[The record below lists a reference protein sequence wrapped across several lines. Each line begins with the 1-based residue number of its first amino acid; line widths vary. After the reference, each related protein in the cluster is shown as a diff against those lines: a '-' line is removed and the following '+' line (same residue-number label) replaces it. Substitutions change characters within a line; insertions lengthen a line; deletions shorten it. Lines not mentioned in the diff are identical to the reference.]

1 MCSKARREA
10 RDRLKAEF
18 GQYIHIKG
26 ERAQIARLIADLDST
41 LASPGTSKWDSMPRG
56 GGAGDPMTS
65 GLIRKEQLIERY
77 RRKDAELAAELDRIE
92 TMWETLTPKEREL
105 MRYRYV
111 DGLKWEAVCVKVG
124 YEWSQTHRLHNGAL
138 DKLIAAGA

>member
-1 MCSKARREA
+1 MCSKARKEA

-18 GQYIHIKG
+18 GQYLHIKR
-26 ERAQIARLIADLDST
+26 ERAQIARLIAELDGT
-41 LASPGTSKWDSMPRG
+41 LAAPGTSKWDSMPRG
-56 GGAGDPMTS
+56 GGAGDPITG

-77 RRKDAELAAELDRIE
+77 RRKDEELAAELTRIE
-92 TMWETLTPKEREL
+92 AMWEILAPREREL

-111 DGLKWEAVCVKVG
+111 DGKDWVSVCVAIG
-124 YEWSQTHRLHNGAL
+124 YEWSQTHRIHNGAL